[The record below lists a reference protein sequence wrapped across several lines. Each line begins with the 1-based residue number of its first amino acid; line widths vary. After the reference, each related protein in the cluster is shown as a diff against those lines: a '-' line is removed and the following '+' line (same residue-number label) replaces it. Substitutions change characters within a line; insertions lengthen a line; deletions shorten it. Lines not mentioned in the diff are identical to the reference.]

1 MILYIED
8 PDVDKEHGKYFT
20 LGYLLPRSTRKIFIE
35 SIPPV
40 NSPAISQTEAPKG
53 SRFRLKIKIVQKR
66 EEWTNNYQDLQSV
79 EEMIEFE
86 VGKQRTFLEGSAVG
100 NVLGA
105 GGLGFS
111 VGATVGAIG
120 GPVCGVIGGAAG
132 GVIGAAVGTF
142 LPK

>member
-8 PDVDKEHGKYFT
+8 PDVDKEDGKYFT

-35 SIPPV
+35 SIPTV
-40 NSPAISQTEAPKG
+40 NSSFQTGAPKG
-53 SRFRLKIKIVQKR
+53 SRFRLKIEIVQKR
-66 EEWTNNYQDLQSV
+66 EDWTNNYQDQQSV
-79 EEMIEFE
+79 EETIEFE

-120 GPVCGVIGGAAG
+120 GPVGGVIGGTAG